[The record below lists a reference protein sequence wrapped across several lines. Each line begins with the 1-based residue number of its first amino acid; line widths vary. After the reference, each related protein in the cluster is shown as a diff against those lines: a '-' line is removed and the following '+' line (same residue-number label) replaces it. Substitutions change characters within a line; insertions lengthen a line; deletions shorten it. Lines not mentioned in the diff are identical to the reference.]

1 MLRAANRPAIRSYCD
16 LDRKYK
22 DRLHGYSLARQIRH
36 WAIVDTHL
44 IHNMFPD
51 VIMVA
56 TPSSEREAPLHSNVP
71 LLAALEQHLP
81 GGRYY
86 ADSLITHPY
95 KNKAVLAVAAATRES
110 NAVIKVANVRLPGAE
125 LVQQSYQ
132 KLQRLHSS
140 FQATDPRLTDTI
152 PSPMAVV
159 RVGSLVAT
167 METAARGSRLID
179 LVLERRYFDR
189 RERVRRHLELITSWL
204 VASKPALAALGSD
217 GLLDPIPAEWLVAP
231 NRDTEARLGSALRC
245 FGVAQHGDFYPE
257 NVFLAEESEHITVI
271 DWDTCAAGYPPLF
284 DWFCLVTGL
293 YYTHQAVRGLPRGQT
308 VEPIS
313 FRQTY
318 FEVSWFSELIVSL
331 SHRLC
336 DRLGLDRAGLLDYFR
351 LFIVVRYQQFCAQAQ
366 LAEKHYW
373 GPLNMDLYQE
383 HYHLLLTNPKECC
396 FWTPRAS
403 RLF

>member
-1 MLRAANRPAIRSYCD
+1 
-16 LDRKYK
+16 
-22 DRLHGYSLARQIRH
+22 
-36 WAIVDTHL
+36 
-44 IHNMFPD
+44 
-51 VIMVA
+51 
-56 TPSSEREAPLHSNVP
+56 
-71 LLAALEQHLP
+71 
-81 GGRYY
+81 
-86 ADSLITHPY
+86 
-95 KNKAVLAVAAATRES
+95 
-110 NAVIKVANVRLPGAE
+110 
-125 LVQQSYQ
+125 
-132 KLQRLHSS
+132 
-140 FQATDPRLTDTI
+140 
-152 PSPMAVV
+152 MAVV

-179 LVLERRYFDR
+179 LVLDRRYFDR

-204 VASKPALAALGSD
+204 IASKPALDALASD

-231 NRDTEARLGSALRC
+231 DRDTEASLGSPLPS
-245 FGVAQHGDFYPE
+245 FGGAQHGDFYPE
-257 NVFLAEESEHITVI
+257 NVFLAEESQHITVI

-293 YYTHQAVRGLPRGQT
+293 YYTHQAVGGFPRGQT

-318 FEVSWFSELIVSL
+318 FEVSWFSELVLSL

-336 DRLGLDRAGLLDYFR
+336 DRLGVDRAGLLDYFR
-351 LFIVVRYQQFCAQAQ
+351 LFIVVRYRQFCAQAQ

-383 HYHLLLTNPKECC
+383 HYHLLLTNPTQCC